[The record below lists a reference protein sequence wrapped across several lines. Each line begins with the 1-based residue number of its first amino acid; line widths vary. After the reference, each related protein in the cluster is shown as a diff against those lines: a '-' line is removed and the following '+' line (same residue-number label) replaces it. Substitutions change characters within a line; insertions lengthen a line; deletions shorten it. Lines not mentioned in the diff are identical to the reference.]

1 MTIVSILI
9 EVAVRFGQILAAPL
23 RHPDMLW
30 IIIPIYL
37 AWLTGDYFQERKT
50 TDFGNA
56 MTNAVV
62 ILWVG
67 LDWARQTIKTAVLNT
82 ALAAKILICVVFVIY
97 GLIIIIETA
106 KSKPI
111 AHLIGRAR
119 EIGYFCIVATPIFYD
134 IVPIDIITIAA
145 ILLFFPIVYG
155 VNELWDR
162 LLPAPPGEEEML
174 GAVSSDLKM
183 PDMGAGAGM
192 QEMPQMPMGGGM
204 SQMPRMPRF

>member
-1 MTIVSILI
+1 MTIASILI

-37 AWLTGDYFQERKT
+37 AWLTGDYFQERKV

-67 LDWARQTIKTAVLNT
+67 LDWARQTIKTAALNAT
-82 ALAAKILICVVFVIY
+82 LAAKILICIVFVIY
-97 GLIIIIETA
+97 GLIVIIETA

-119 EIGYFCIVATPIFYD
+119 EIGYFCVVATPIFYD
-134 IVPIDIITIAA
+134 MIPIDMITIAA

-162 LLPAPPGEEEML
+162 LLPAPPGEEETL
-174 GAVSSDLKM
+174 GPVSSDLKM

-192 QEMPQMPMGGGM
+192 PEMPAGGGMPPMGG
-204 SQMPRMPRF
+204 MPKF

>member
-1 MTIVSILI
+1 MAITAVLWAIVT
-9 EVAVRFGQILAAPL
+9 RFGSILAAPI

-67 LDWARQTIKTAVLNT
+67 LDWARQSIKNAVFNT
-82 ALAAKILICVVFVIY
+82 TLAAKILICAAFVIY
-97 GLIIIIETA
+97 GAIIIRETA
-106 KSKPI
+106 KAKPI

-119 EIGYFCIVATPIFYD
+119 EIGYFCIVVTPIFYNV
-134 IVPIDIITIAA
+134 IPIDMITLAA
-145 ILLFFPIVYG
+145 ILMFFPIVYG
-155 VNELWDR
+155 LNSLWDK
-162 LLPAPPGEEEML
+162 LLPAPPGEDEM
-174 GAVSSDLKM
+174 SQ
-183 PDMGAGAGM
+183 PDMKLPDLEPGPSSSMQGM
-192 QEMPQMPMGGGM
+192 PSMPEMPK
-204 SQMPRMPRF
+204 F